1 MINNLWKYFFKKAGC
16 TPESIWEVEKLLNAR
31 VNRIN

>member
-1 MINNLWKYFFKKAGC
+1 MINNLWKYFFKKAGF
-16 TPESIWEVEKLLNAR
+16 TPDSIWEVEKLLNAQ

>member
-1 MINNLWKYFFKKAGC
+1 MVNNLWKYFFKKAGYS
-16 TPESIWEVEKLLNAR
+16 PDSIWEVEKLLSAQ

>member
-1 MINNLWKYFFKKAGC
+1 MINNLWKYFFKKAGF
-16 TPESIWEVEKLLNAR
+16 TPDSIWEVEKLLNDQ